1 MPSGNAVPLA
11 GAAPTLQSP
20 GSSHLSLHSNK
31 KQKTLAWD
39 QATKEELL
47 QTWFAWALGTAKL
60 GPAHPTQWPVPPHK
74 HCPSRNTELLQD
86 CYLRG
91 RGGPICAL
99 EWADPQGGK
108 VPGPQCCLP
117 GMGTAAEQAWGRRQ
131 RFPSATLQSS
141 IFTPSPS
148 LPPPLPPHQHFTFQ
162 ALQQQGDLSGPH
174 GPHSSVDP
182 AVEVLHE

>member
-1 MPSGNAVPLA
+1 MPSGNAVPLV

-86 CYLRG
+86 CCLRG
-91 RGGPICAL
+91 REGPIRAL
-99 EWADPQGGK
+99 EWADPRGERS
-108 VPGPQCCLP
+108 PGLSAVSLEWEQQQSKYWAAGNASPLP
-117 GMGTAAEQAWGRRQ
+117 RCRAPFSLPPFPASAPPSPPALYLGGTAAAGGSQ
-131 RFPSATLQSS
+131 RPTW
-141 IFTPSPS
+141 
-148 LPPPLPPHQHFTFQ
+148 PPQLCGSCCGGF
-162 ALQQQGDLSGPH
+162 A
-174 GPHSSVDP
+174 
-182 AVEVLHE
+182 